1 MAKKIVRGMR
11 PQDIKVPK
19 LLGKFTVT
27 HLSTFST
34 TKLWK
39 LSKVIEC
46 PYTKSKL
53 LEAMELQSVMRC
65 RSVLCMA
72 ARQN

>member
-19 LLGKFTVT
+19 LLDKFTVT

-46 PYTKSKL
+46 PCTKSKL
-53 LEAMELQSVMRC
+53 LEAIKLQSAMRR

-72 ARQN
+72 AGPN

>member
-19 LLGKFTVT
+19 LLDKFTVM

-46 PYTKSKL
+46 PCTKSKL
-53 LEAMELQSVMRC
+53 LEAMELQSAMRR

-72 ARQN
+72 AGQN